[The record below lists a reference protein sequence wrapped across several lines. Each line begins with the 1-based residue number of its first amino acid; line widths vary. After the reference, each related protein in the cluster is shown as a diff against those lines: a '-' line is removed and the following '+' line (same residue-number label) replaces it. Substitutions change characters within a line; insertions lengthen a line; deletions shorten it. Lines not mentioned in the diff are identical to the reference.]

1 MSGVAIQ
8 KIALFGSLCHI
19 TSNKHV
25 SQGSCVELMKIE
37 KNIIL
42 AKENMHLSPGE
53 I

>member
-1 MSGVAIQ
+1 MSGVTIQ

-25 SQGSCVELMKIE
+25 SQRSCLKLIIIE

-42 AKENMHLSPGE
+42 AEENMYLSPGE